1 MEEGLIIGFDL
12 CKDFCRIS
20 YFVSGQEEPADL
32 VFSEEENPY
41 VIQNSIC
48 RKKGEDVWL
57 IGQEAYET
65 ALLGGGSIVDK
76 LLRLVSRRGFAT
88 FEGVQYSAE
97 ELLFHFLQET
107 LEFLFKEKKTR
118 KVLEIMYSVQELD
131 TTVLDAVIRSTRRL
145 GIERSRIHIIS
156 HTESYLYYVLSQKRE
171 LWSNISVLYD
181 LSGDGLNYYELE
193 VLRGMQPNVARASR
207 TFLEEG
213 FSLEILDSAAGRK
226 MADNIMTGCVDRMLK
241 KKLVSSA
248 YLSGRGMDSCQK
260 WGENFLRVLCQRRK
274 VFFIENLFAK
284 GAVYAACEYL
294 RETSVYP
301 FSIMCE
307 GRIDVD
313 ISMEVTQGNN
323 QRVLNLASV
332 GNNWYETKEDFDLIP
347 DQETSIRMK
356 VKRLGERTP
365 IMIDVPLKE
374 LPARP
379 QKVTRV
385 NVALSFL
392 SEKMFTV
399 TVTDKGFGEF
409 FPGSDVQVRKTFTIG
424 NGN

>member
-1 MEEGLIIGFDL
+1 MEDGLIIGFDL

-20 YFVSGQEEPADL
+20 YFVSGQEEPSDL

-48 RKKGEDVWL
+48 KRKGEDVWL

-76 LLRLVSRRGFAT
+76 LLRLVARQGFAT
-88 FEGVQYSAE
+88 FDGQKYSAE
-97 ELLFHFLQET
+97 ELLFHFLERT
-107 LEFLFKEKKTR
+107 LEFLFAEKKTR
-118 KVLEIMYSVQELD
+118 TVLGIMYSVQELN
-131 TTVLDAVIRSTRRL
+131 TTVLDAVIRCTKRL
-145 GIERSRIHIIS
+145 GIDRKRIHIIS

-193 VLRGMQPNVARASR
+193 VLRGMQPNVAKASR

-226 MADNIMTGCVDRMLK
+226 MADNIMTSCVDRMLR
-241 KKLVSSA
+241 KKLISSA

-274 VFFIENLFAK
+274 VFFIENIFAK

-294 RETSVYP
+294 RENSVYP

-313 ISMEVTQGNN
+313 ISMEIAQGNN
-323 QRVLNLASV
+323 QRTLALASV
-332 GNNWYETKEDFDLIP
+332 GNNWYETKEDFDIIP

-356 VKRLGERTP
+356 VKRLGERMP
-365 IMIDVPLKE
+365 IMIEVPMDGFPK
-374 LPARP
+374 RP
-379 QKVTRV
+379 QKVSRV
-385 NVALSFL
+385 NVALSFV

-399 TVTDKGFGEF
+399 TLTDKGFGEF
-409 FPGSDVQVRKTFTIG
+409 FPGTDATVRKTFTIG
-424 NGN
+424 DGA